1 MCIMSIYV
9 IVQCLFRNAMW
20 LPNDSASHSGAGF
33 NFQSMAV
40 HLVFFSSMAMLYCS
54 ERFSVHVGFLAHC
67 LVHVLMLIKVK
78 GNKLKYVSSQILPFY
93 YAVISVIVL

>member
-20 LPNDSASHSGAGF
+20 LPNDFATYSGAGF

-54 ERFSVHVGFLAHC
+54 ERFSVWFLAHC